1 MHEILQK
8 KKTLQKLILFIT
20 YQKKKNVKT
29 TTQKEEKREKKYT
42 SKNTFTLNRRFQD
55 AEAEAPWKLSQ
66 QKNAYHTNFYIYSS

>member
-8 KKTLQKLILFIT
+8 KKNIT
-20 YQKKKNVKT
+20 EVDSLHHIQKKKNVKT